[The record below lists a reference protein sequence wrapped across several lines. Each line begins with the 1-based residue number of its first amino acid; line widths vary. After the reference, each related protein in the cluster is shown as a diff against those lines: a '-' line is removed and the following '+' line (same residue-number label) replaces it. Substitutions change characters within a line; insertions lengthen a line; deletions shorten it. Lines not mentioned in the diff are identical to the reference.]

1 MADTD
6 PEMMTSIIFNCNN
19 KYYRH
24 MQPTIREG
32 LQKYHHDPVLLFF
45 KAYSILMEDRV
56 QEAIRE
62 LESIKDAPEVS
73 LCAVMLLMYAHK
85 KSEVVDRDAVSE
97 LEANLKETRRSAGA
111 RALYFAGLL
120 LWLLGRSDKAQEYV
134 DRMLKMSNR
143 SGEGLVLKGWLNLTP
158 GTSVAKCLK
167 YFDEGIQGN
176 KDLFGIV
183 GKAECL
189 MMQKNYSGALDMIN
203 QTIVSFPK
211 FTAALTLKMKYVLA
225 MQDWDQSLEIAPRLL
240 TIQRNNIDALQMMA
254 IYCLTREGD
263 GAKAL
268 DYVKELISALE
279 TSEPRNS
286 VLHFQKLLVLCNLCG
301 RNKSI
306 LQEIFGFCERTY
318 RVSPEEAALATELG
332 NQLLY
337 LGNVAKA
344 ASWYSS
350 AMALDGNHV
359 EALIGI
365 IWCQVLQDNLE
376 EAEQQL
382 DFLREVQQSL
392 GKSKELCFVEAILA
406 SKTDKEEKVV
416 VSFLNE
422 AVEMHFA
429 AINGLPL
436 GVEYLEKLNPTFI
449 VNVVKEYLVY
459 CPKQPLGPGQ
469 SASPVLERAA
479 AILAPVITVAPS
491 LPEPLYFMSQVIY
504 LSGNFDGAQG
514 TLQRCIEL
522 NPDWSDAHLLM
533 AQIYLS
539 QEQYTECSHSLET
552 GVSHNFKMREHPF
565 YHLIKA
571 RVLKQTGK
579 VSEATQMLR
588 MCMSLPEMKRG
599 AARRGKADA
608 LSVSERVSVYLELA
622 ELLRL
627 NGEQHEATK
636 IIQDA
641 IHAFRGTPEEVRIV
655 VANADM
661 CLSKGD
667 VEMALSM
674 LRDVTPNQP
683 YYIEVKKKMAD
694 IYLKVRM
701 DKKLYVGCYRELSE
715 QLPGAQTSILLGD
728 AYMNIQEPEKA
739 LEVYDQAQRKK
750 PNDATLVKRVGLS
763 LVKTHQ
769 YKKAINYYEAAL
781 KMNPE
786 DFLFSDL
793 AELFLKLK
801 NYSKAESLLQ
811 HALDHEPVSELP
823 SMIND
828 VKFLMLLGQTYK
840 NSKKELLVET
850 LNKALDIQS
859 RILKRLPLEQPDM
872 NPRQQQVASKICVQ
886 LADYYVEEKDYPNAL
901 KYYKESISY
910 SDTDNQVLLKM
921 THLFLIMDDLD
932 SCQAQCKDLLQ
943 DERYK
948 DKATMVMADIM
959 FQKQEYE
966 KAIEYFQQ
974 VLEKTPENFP
984 ALSKFVDLLRR
995 SGKLTEAQRYFDM
1008 ALEQS
1013 ARTTLEP
1020 GYHFCKGLY
1029 CWHIGQPNE
1038 ALKYFNKARK
1048 DNDWGQRA
1056 ITNMIQICLNP
1067 DNEIVGGEVFDN
1079 LEDENS
1085 LVGEKRDSE
1094 KLGVRTAEKLLK
1106 KFHPRTAQGQN
1117 RLAMLQGYC
1126 LMATRD
1132 KGNIETALSTF
1143 TDMATTEK
1151 ENTSVLLAV
1160 AQAYMILK
1168 QTPRARN
1175 QLKRLSKAHWTLED
1189 AEDLEKSWLLLADI
1203 YIKSGK
1209 YDIATDLLKR
1219 CLKYNKS
1226 CCKAYEYLGF
1236 IMEKEQSYKDAAEN
1250 YRLAWEYSSQS
1261 SPAVGFR
1268 LAFNYLKDKKYVD
1281 AIDICHKV
1289 LKAHPTY
1296 PKMKKEI
1303 LEKAQANLKP

>member
-6 PEMMTSIIFNCNN
+6 PQMMASIIFSCNN

-24 MQPTIREG
+24 MQHLTGEG
-32 LQKYHHDPVLLFF
+32 LQKYHNDPVLLFF
-45 KAYSILMEDRV
+45 KAYSVLMEERV

-62 LESIKDAPEVS
+62 LESIRGVPEVS

-97 LEANLKETRRSAGA
+97 LETTLKETRRSAGA
-111 RALYFAGLL
+111 KALYYAGLL

-143 SGEGLVLKGWLNLTP
+143 SGEGLVLKGWLTLAP
-158 GTSVAKCLK
+158 GTSVAKSLK
-167 YFDEGIQGN
+167 YFDEGILGN

-189 MMQKNYSGALDMIN
+189 MMQKNYSGALEMIN

-225 MQDWDQSLEIAPRLL
+225 MQDWDQSLEIAQRLL
-240 TIQRNNIDALQMMA
+240 TIQRNDIDALQMSA
-254 IYCLTREGD
+254 IYALTREGD

-268 DYVKELISALE
+268 DHVKELISALE
-279 TSEPRNS
+279 TSEPRNP
-286 VLHFQKLLVLCNLCG
+286 VLHFQKLLVICNLCG

-306 LQEIFGFCERTY
+306 LQEIFDSCERTY
-318 RVSPEEAALATELG
+318 GMSAEQAELATELG
-332 NQLLY
+332 NQLMS
-337 LGNVAKA
+337 LGNVTKA
-344 ASWYSS
+344 ASWYST
-350 AMALDGNHV
+350 AMKLDGNHV
-359 EALIGI
+359 EALLGI

-422 AVEMHFA
+422 TVDMHFT

-449 VNVVKEYLVY
+449 VNVVKEYLIY
-459 CPKQPLGPGQ
+459 CPKQPSGPGQ
-469 SASPVLERAA
+469 SASPILEKAA
-479 AILAPVITVAPS
+479 AVLAPVITVAPC
-491 LPEPLYFMSQVIY
+491 LPEPLYFMSQLSY

-533 AQIYLS
+533 AQIRLS
-539 QEQYTECSHSLET
+539 QGQYTECSQSLET

-579 VSEATQMLR
+579 LSEASQMLR
-588 MCMSLPEMKRG
+588 MCMSLPEMRRG
-599 AARRGKADA
+599 AARRGESDA
-608 LSVSERVSVYLELA
+608 LSISDRVSVYLELA

-641 IHAFRGTPEEVRIV
+641 IHAFRDTPEEVRII
-655 VANADM
+655 VANAEM

-667 VEMALSM
+667 VERALSM
-674 LRDVTPNQP
+674 LREVKPNQP
-683 YYIEVKKKMAD
+683 YYIEVRKKMAD

-701 DKKLYVGCYRELSE
+701 DKKLYIGCYRELSE
-715 QLPGAQTSILLGD
+715 QLPGTQTSVLLGD

-750 PNDATLVKRVGLS
+750 PNDATLVKRVGLCLWKS
-763 LVKTHQ
+763 HQ

-781 KMNPE
+781 KMSPE
-786 DFLFSDL
+786 DFLFCDL

-801 NYSKAESLLQ
+801 NYNKAESLLQ
-811 HALDHEPVSELP
+811 HALDHGPVLELP

-840 NSKKELLVET
+840 NSKKELLVEN
-850 LNKALDIQS
+850 LNKALEIQS
-859 RILKRLPLEQPDM
+859 RILKRVPLEQPDL
-872 NPRQQQVASKICVQ
+872 NSQQQQVASKICVQ
-886 LADYYVEEKDYPNAL
+886 LADYYLKEKDYPSTL
-901 KYYKESISY
+901 KYYKEAISY
-910 SDTDNQVLLKM
+910 SDTDNKVLLKM
-921 THLFLIMDDLD
+921 THVFLIMDDLD
-932 SCQAQCKDLLQ
+932 SCEAQCKDLLQ
-943 DERYK
+943 DVRYR
-948 DKATMVMADIM
+948 DEATMVMADIM

-966 KAIEYFQQ
+966 KAMEYFHQ
-974 VLEKTPENFP
+974 VLEKSPGNFP
-984 ALSKFVDLLRR
+984 VLSKFVDLLRR
-995 SGKLTEAQRYFDM
+995 SGKLTEAQRYFDT
-1008 ALEQS
+1008 ALKQS
-1013 ARTTLEP
+1013 SRTTLEP
-1020 GYHFCKGLY
+1020 GYNFCKGLY

-1056 ITNMIQICLNP
+1056 VTNMIQICLNP
-1067 DNEIVGGEVFDN
+1067 DNEVVGGEVFDN
-1079 LEDENS
+1079 LEEDSS
-1085 LVGEKRDSE
+1085 LLGEKRDSE

-1106 KFHPRTAQGQN
+1106 EFHPRTAHGQKQ
-1117 RLAMLQGYC
+1117 LTMLQCYC
-1126 LMATRD
+1126 LMATKD

-1151 ENTSVLLAV
+1151 ENTSLLLGI

-1175 QLKRLSKAHWTLED
+1175 HLKRLSKAHWTLED

-1226 CCKAYEYLGF
+1226 CWKAYEYLGF

-1250 YRLAWEYSSQS
+1250 YKHAWEYSSQS

-1268 LAFNYLKDKKYVD
+1268 LAFNYMKDKKYVD

-1296 PKMKKEI
+1296 PKMRKEI

>member
-1 MADTD
+1 MPIAAASLFSRCVVRTQTALQR
-6 PEMMTSIIFNCNN
+6 PTMPKSPGNQGKHRVTKRRAVLSNLIFTV
-19 KYYRH
+19 KYYQR
-24 MQPTIREG
+24 
-32 LQKYHHDPVLLFF
+32 
-45 KAYSILMEDRV
+45 YSCDISDRV

-85 KSEVVDRDAVSE
+85 KSEVVGYIGGLSTALQNAVDKPLIS
-97 LEANLKETRRSAGA
+97 LSPLSIPLLAPHYPETPVQNPNHNMGSTVAQWLALQPCSAGVLGSNPTLDTICKEFVCSA
-111 RALYFAGLL
+111 R
-120 LWLLGRSDKAQEYV
+120 V
-134 DRMLKMSNR
+134 
-143 SGEGLVLKGWLNLTP
+143 
-158 GTSVAKCLK
+158 C
-167 YFDEGIQGN
+167 
-176 KDLFGIV
+176 
-183 GKAECL
+183 
-189 MMQKNYSGALDMIN
+189 
-203 QTIVSFPK
+203 
-211 FTAALTLKMKYVLA
+211 
-225 MQDWDQSLEIAPRLL
+225 
-240 TIQRNNIDALQMMA
+240 
-254 IYCLTREGD
+254 
-263 GAKAL
+263 AL

-359 EALIGI
+359 EALIGPADK
-365 IWCQVLQDNLE
+365 VRLYRSRSVKTR
-376 EAEQQL
+376 
-382 DFLREVQQSL
+382 RECHRKKIGGPGPDRNAHRIGPPTQ
-392 GKSKELCFVEAILA
+392 ELCFVEAILA

-627 NGEQHEATK
+627 NGEQAPPTSDVTCSMERYSAQKRGEGNNQRVSKSGALLLQKMALCHLTQTEPQPRHEATK

-701 DKKLYVGCYRELSE
+701 DKKLYVGCYRH
-715 QLPGAQTSILLGD
+715 QRVPVTSAPSDLRHSKGEFTTVQRSD
-728 AYMNIQEPEKA
+728 GRQNA
-739 LEVYDQAQRKK
+739 QAQ
-750 PNDATLVKRVGLS
+750 D
-763 LVKTHQ
+763 
-769 YKKAINYYEAAL
+769 
-781 KMNPE
+781 
-786 DFLFSDL
+786 
-793 AELFLKLK
+793 
-801 NYSKAESLLQ
+801 
-811 HALDHEPVSELP
+811 
-823 SMIND
+823 
-828 VKFLMLLGQTYK
+828 
-840 NSKKELLVET
+840 
-850 LNKALDIQS
+850 S
-859 RILKRLPLEQPDM
+859 R
-872 NPRQQQVASKICVQ
+872 
-886 LADYYVEEKDYPNAL
+886 
-901 KYYKESISY
+901 
-910 SDTDNQVLLKM
+910 
-921 THLFLIMDDLD
+921 
-932 SCQAQCKDLLQ
+932 
-943 DERYK
+943 
-948 DKATMVMADIM
+948 
-959 FQKQEYE
+959 
-966 KAIEYFQQ
+966 
-974 VLEKTPENFP
+974 
-984 ALSKFVDLLRR
+984 
-995 SGKLTEAQRYFDM
+995 
-1008 ALEQS
+1008 
-1013 ARTTLEP
+1013 
-1020 GYHFCKGLY
+1020 
-1029 CWHIGQPNE
+1029 
-1038 ALKYFNKARK
+1038 
-1048 DNDWGQRA
+1048 
-1056 ITNMIQICLNP
+1056 
-1067 DNEIVGGEVFDN
+1067 
-1079 LEDENS
+1079 
-1085 LVGEKRDSE
+1085 
-1094 KLGVRTAEKLLK
+1094 
-1106 KFHPRTAQGQN
+1106 PRT
-1117 RLAMLQGYC
+1117 
-1126 LMATRD
+1126 
-1132 KGNIETALSTF
+1132 
-1143 TDMATTEK
+1143 
-1151 ENTSVLLAV
+1151 
-1160 AQAYMILK
+1160 
-1168 QTPRARN
+1168 
-1175 QLKRLSKAHWTLED
+1175 
-1189 AEDLEKSWLLLADI
+1189 
-1203 YIKSGK
+1203 
-1209 YDIATDLLKR
+1209 
-1219 CLKYNKS
+1219 
-1226 CCKAYEYLGF
+1226 
-1236 IMEKEQSYKDAAEN
+1236 
-1250 YRLAWEYSSQS
+1250 
-1261 SPAVGFR
+1261 
-1268 LAFNYLKDKKYVD
+1268 
-1281 AIDICHKV
+1281 
-1289 LKAHPTY
+1289 
-1296 PKMKKEI
+1296 
-1303 LEKAQANLKP
+1303 

>member
-1 MADTD
+1 MAGAD

-24 MQPTIREG
+24 MQHIVREG

-97 LEANLKETRRSAGA
+97 LEATLKETRRSAGA
-111 RALYFAGLL
+111 KALYFAGLL

-176 KDLFGIV
+176 KDLFGII

-203 QTIVSFPK
+203 QTIVSYPK
-211 FTAALTLKMKYVLA
+211 FTAALVLKMKYVIA
-225 MQDWDQSLEIAPRLL
+225 MQDWDQSLEIAQRIL
-240 TIQRNNIDALQMMA
+240 TIQRNNIDALQMTA
-254 IYCLTREGD
+254 IHCLTREGD
-263 GAKAL
+263 GSKAL
-268 DYVKELISALE
+268 SYVKELISALE

-318 RVSPEEAALATELG
+318 GNSPEQAALATELG

-337 LGNVAKA
+337 LGNVTKA

-350 AMALDGNHV
+350 AMSLDGNHV

-406 SKTDKEEKVV
+406 SKTDKEEKAV

-422 AVEMHFA
+422 AMEMHFA

-436 GVEYLEKLNPTFI
+436 GVDYLEKLNPTFI

-469 SASPVLERAA
+469 SASPVLEKAA

-514 TLQRCIEL
+514 TLQRCIKL

-533 AQIYLS
+533 AQIFLS
-539 QEQYTECSHSLET
+539 QGQYTDCSQSLET

-599 AARRGKADA
+599 AAGTGKADA

-641 IHAFRGTPEEVRIV
+641 IYAFRGTPEEVRIL

-661 CLSKGD
+661 SLSIGD
-667 VEMALSM
+667 AEMALGM

-701 DKKLYVGCYRELSE
+701 DKKLYVGCYRDLSE

-781 KMNPE
+781 KMSPE

-801 NYSKAESLLQ
+801 YYSKAESLLQ
-811 HALDHEPVSELP
+811 RVLDHGPVSELP

-859 RILKRLPLEQPDM
+859 RILKRLPLEQPDLI
-872 NPRQQQVASKICVQ
+872 PRQQQVASKICVQ
-886 LADYYVEEKDYPNAL
+886 LADYYLEEKDYPNAL
-901 KYYKESISY
+901 KYYKEAISH
-910 SDTDNQVLLKM
+910 SDTDNQV
-921 THLFLIMDDLD
+921 
-932 SCQAQCKDLLQ
+932 
-943 DERYK
+943 
-948 DKATMVMADIM
+948 MADIM
-959 FQKQEYE
+959 FRKQEYE

-974 VLEKTPENFP
+974 VLEKTPENFTV
-984 ALSKFVDLLRR
+984 LSKFIDLLRR

-1008 ALEQS
+1008 ALKQS
-1013 ARTTLEP
+1013 SRTTLEP
-1020 GYHFCKGLY
+1020 GYNFCKGLY

-1056 ITNMIQICLNP
+1056 INNMIQICLNP

-1085 LVGEKRDSE
+1085 LLGEKRDSE

-1106 KFHPRTAQGQN
+1106 TFHPRTVHGQN
-1117 RLAMLQGYC
+1117 QLAMLQCYC

-1143 TDMATTEK
+1143 TNMATTEK

-1261 SPAVGFR
+1261 SLAVGFR

-1281 AIDICHKV
+1281 AIDICHKI

-1303 LEKAQANLKP
+1303 FEKARSNLKP

>member
-6 PEMMTSIIFNCNN
+6 AQLMASIIFYCND
-19 KYYRH
+19 KYYHH
-24 MQPTIREG
+24 MQQITREG

-62 LESIKDAPEVS
+62 LESIKDVPEVS
-73 LCAVMLLMYAHK
+73 LCAIMLLMYAHK
-85 KSEVVDRDAVSE
+85 KSEVIDRDAVSE
-97 LEANLKETRRSAGA
+97 LEAKLKETRRSAGPK
-111 RALYFAGLL
+111 ALYYAGLL

-143 SGEGLVLKGWLNLTP
+143 AGEGLVLKGWLNLTP
-158 GTSVAKCLK
+158 GTSLAKCLK
-167 YFDEGIQGN
+167 YLDEGMQGN
-176 KDLFGIV
+176 KDVFGVV

-189 MMQKNYSGALDMIN
+189 MMQKNYSGALDLIN
-203 QTIVSFPK
+203 QTIISFPK

-225 MQDWDQSLEIAPRLL
+225 MQDWDQGLEIAQRLL

-254 IYCLTREGD
+254 IHGLTREGNVP
-263 GAKAL
+263 KAL
-268 DYVKELISALE
+268 NHVKELISALE
-279 TSEPRNS
+279 TLEPRS
-286 VLHFQKLLVLCNLCG
+286 PVLHFQKLHVICNLCG

-318 RVSPEEAALATELG
+318 QISPEQAELATELG
-332 NQLLY
+332 NQLMY
-337 LGNVAKA
+337 LGNVSKA
-344 ASWYSS
+344 ASWYST
-350 AMALDGNHV
+350 AMKLDGNHV

-365 IWCQVLQDNLE
+365 IWCQILQDNLE

-406 SKTDKEEKVV
+406 SKKDKEEKAVV
-416 VSFLNE
+416 NLKE

-449 VNVVKEYLVY
+449 VDVVKEYLAH
-459 CPKQPLGPGQ
+459 CPKQPTGPGQ
-469 SASPVLERAA
+469 SASPILEKAA
-479 AILAPVITVAPS
+479 AVLAPVITVAPCLS
-491 LPEPLYFMSQVIY
+491 EPLYLMAQVIY
-504 LSGNFDGAQG
+504 LSGNFDDAQG
-514 TLQRCIEL
+514 TLQRCIDLDPE
-522 NPDWSDAHLLM
+522 WSDAHLLM
-533 AQIYLS
+533 AQIHLS
-539 QEQYTECSHSLET
+539 QGQYNECSRSLET

-579 VSEATQMLR
+579 LSEATQMLR
-588 MCMSLPEMKRG
+588 MCMNLPEMKRG
-599 AARRGKADA
+599 AATRGNADT
-608 LSVSERVSVYLELA
+608 LSVGDRVSVYLELA

-641 IHAFRGTPEEVRIV
+641 IHAFRGSPEEMRIV

-674 LRDVTPNQP
+674 LRDVQPNQP
-683 YYIEVKKKMAD
+683 YYTEVKRKMAD
-694 IYLKVRM
+694 IYLRVRM
-701 DKKLYVGCYRELSE
+701 DKKLYIACYRELSE
-715 QLPGAQTSILLGD
+715 HLPGAHTSLLLGD
-728 AYMNIQEPEKA
+728 AYINIQEPEKA

-750 PNDATLVKRVGLS
+750 PNDAVLVKRVGLC

-769 YKKAINYYEAAL
+769 YKKAINYYEVAL
-781 KMNPE
+781 KMSPE
-786 DFLFSDL
+786 DFLYSDL
-793 AELFLKLK
+793 AELFIKLK
-801 NYSKAESLLQ
+801 NYGKAESLLQ
-811 HALDHEPVSELP
+811 HALDHGPVSDLP
-823 SMIND
+823 SLVND
-828 VKFLMLLGQTYK
+828 VKFLMLLGRTYK

-850 LNKALDIQS
+850 LSKALDVQA
-859 RILKRLPLEQPDM
+859 RILKRVPLEQPDM
-872 NPRQQQVASKICVQ
+872 NTRQQQVASKICEQ
-886 LADYYVEEKDYPNAL
+886 LADYYLEEKDYPNAL
-901 KYYKESISY
+901 KYYKQAISS
-910 SDTDNQVLLKM
+910 SDAENKVLLKL
-921 THLFLIMDDLD
+921 THLFLVMDDLD
-932 SCQAQCKDLLQ
+932 SCEEQCKDLLRDQ
-943 DERYK
+943 RYK
-948 DKATMVMADIM
+948 DEATMVMADIM

-966 KAIEYFQQ
+966 KAIKYFLQ
-974 VLEKTPENFP
+974 VLEKTPDNFIV
-984 ALSKFVDLLRR
+984 LSKLIDLLRR
-995 SGKLTEAQRYFDM
+995 SGKLSEAQRFFDM

-1013 ARTTLEP
+1013 SRTTLEP
-1020 GYHFCKGLY
+1020 GYNFCKGLY

-1038 ALKYFNKARK
+1038 ALKFFNKARK

-1079 LEDENS
+1079 LEEDNS
-1085 LVGEKRDSE
+1085 LIGEKRDSE

-1106 KFHPRTAQGQN
+1106 EFHPRTAQGQN
-1117 RLAMLQGYC
+1117 QLLMLQCYC

-1132 KGNIETALSTF
+1132 KGNIETALSTL
-1143 TDMATTEK
+1143 TDMATAEK
-1151 ENTSVLLAV
+1151 ENVSVLLAI

-1219 CLKYNKS
+1219 CLTYNKS

-1250 YRLAWEYSSQS
+1250 YKLSWEYSSQS

-1303 LEKAQANLKP
+1303 LEKARVSLKQ

>member
-1 MADTD
+1 MADPD
-6 PEMMTSIIFNCNN
+6 PQMMASIIFYCRD
-19 KYYRH
+19 KYNRH
-24 MQPTIREG
+24 VQQIAREG
-32 LQKYHHDPVLLFF
+32 LQRYHSDPVLLFF

-62 LESIKDAPEVS
+62 LESIKDVPEVS
-73 LCAVMLLMYAHK
+73 LCAIMLLMYAHK
-85 KSEVVDRDAVSE
+85 KSKAIDRDAVSE
-97 LEANLKETRRSAGA
+97 LEAKLKETRRSAGPK
-111 RALYFAGLL
+111 ALYHAGLL
-120 LWLLGRSDKAQEYV
+120 LWLLGRSDKAQEYI
-134 DRMLKMSNR
+134 DRMLKISNR

-158 GTSVAKCLK
+158 GVSVAKCLK
-167 YFDEGIQGN
+167 YFDEGTQDK
-176 KDLFGIV
+176 KDLFGII

-189 MMQKNYSGALDMIN
+189 MMQKNYSGALDVIN

-225 MQDWDQSLEIAPRLL
+225 MQDWDQSLEIAQRLL
-240 TIQRNNIDALQMMA
+240 TIQMNNIDALQMMA
-254 IYCLTREGD
+254 IYCLTREGNV
-263 GAKAL
+263 AKAL
-268 DYVKELISALE
+268 NHVKELISALE
-279 TSEPRNS
+279 TLEPRNPA
-286 VLHFQKLLVLCNLCG
+286 LHFQKLFVICNLCG

-318 RVSPEEAALATELG
+318 RISPEEAELATELG

-337 LGNVAKA
+337 QGNVAKA
-344 ASWYSS
+344 ASWYSA
-350 AMALDGNHV
+350 AMNLDGNHL

-365 IWCQVLQDNLE
+365 IWCQILQDNLE

-406 SKTDKEEKVV
+406 SKKGKEEKIV
-416 VSFLNE
+416 VSFLKE
-422 AVEMHFA
+422 AVDMHFA

-449 VNVVKEYLVY
+449 VDVVKEYLSL
-459 CPKQPLGPGQ
+459 CPKQPTGPGQ
-469 SASPVLERAA
+469 SASPILEKAA
-479 AILAPVITVAPS
+479 TILAPVITVAPC
-491 LPEPLYFMSQVIY
+491 LPEPLYFMSQVMY

-514 TLQRCIEL
+514 TLQRCMEL
-522 NPDWSDAHLLM
+522 NPEWSDAHLLM
-533 AQIYLS
+533 AQIHLA
-539 QEQYTECSHSLET
+539 EGQYTECSHSLET

-579 VSEATQMLR
+579 LAEATQMLR

-599 AARRGKADA
+599 ASTRGNAGT
-608 LSVSERVSVYLELA
+608 LSISERASVYLELA

-641 IHAFRGTPEEVRIV
+641 VHAFRDTPEEIRIL

-674 LRDVTPNQP
+674 LRDVKPTQP
-683 YYIEVKKKMAD
+683 YYTEVKKKMAD

-701 DKKLYVGCYRELSE
+701 DKKLYIACYRELSE
-715 QLPGAQTSILLGD
+715 QLPSAHTSLLLGD

-739 LEVYDQAQRKK
+739 LEVFDQAQRKK
-750 PNDATLVKRVGLS
+750 PSDATLAKRVGLS

-781 KMNPE
+781 KMSPE
-786 DFLFSDL
+786 GFLYSDL

-801 NYSKAESLLQ
+801 NYNKAESLLQ
-811 HALDHEPVSELP
+811 RALDHGPVSDLP
-823 SMIND
+823 SMVND

-840 NSKKELLVET
+840 SFKKELVVET
-850 LNKALDIQS
+850 LGKALDIQT
-859 RILKRLPLEQPDM
+859 RILKRVPLEQPDM
-872 NPRQQQVASKICVQ
+872 NTRQQQVTSKICVQ
-886 LADYYVEEKDYPNAL
+886 LADYYLEEKDYPNAL
-901 KYYKESISY
+901 KFYKEAVLY
-910 SDTDNQVLLKM
+910 SDTDNKVLLKL
-921 THLFLIMDDLD
+921 THLFLIMDDLN
-932 SCQAQCKDLLQ
+932 SCEVQCKDLLQ
-943 DERYK
+943 DPRYK
-948 DKATMVMADIM
+948 DEATMVMADIM

-974 VLEKTPENFP
+974 VLEKTPDNFTV
-984 ALSKFVDLLRR
+984 LSKFIDLLRR
-995 SGKLTEAQRYFDM
+995 SGKLSEAQAFFDL

-1013 ARTTLEP
+1013 SRTTLEP
-1020 GYHFCKGLY
+1020 GYNFCKGLY

-1038 ALKYFNKARK
+1038 ALKFFNKARK
-1048 DNDWGQRA
+1048 DNDWGERA

-1067 DNEIVGGEVFDN
+1067 DNEIVGGEVFDS
-1079 LEDENS
+1079 LEDDS
-1085 LVGEKRDSE
+1085 LLGEKRDSE

-1106 KFHPRTAQGQN
+1106 EFHPRTAHGENQ
-1117 RLAMLQGYC
+1117 LIMLQCYC

-1132 KGNIETALSTF
+1132 KGNIETAISTL
-1143 TDMATTEK
+1143 TDMAGTEK
-1151 ENTSVLLAV
+1151 ENVSALLAV
-1160 AQAYMILK
+1160 AQACMILK
-1168 QTPRARN
+1168 QIPRARN

-1189 AEDLEKSWLLLADI
+1189 AEDLEKSWLLLADV

-1250 YRLAWEYSSQS
+1250 YKLAWEYSSQS

-1268 LAFNYLKDKKYVD
+1268 LAFNFLKDKKYVD

-1303 LEKAQANLKP
+1303 LEKAQASLKP

>member
-1 MADTD
+1 MVDTD
-6 PEMMTSIIFNCNN
+6 PQAMASIIFYCND

-24 MQPTIREG
+24 MQQVTREG
-32 LQKYHHDPVLLFF
+32 LQRYHNDPVLLFF
-45 KAYSILMEDRV
+45 KAYSVLMEDRV

-62 LESIKDAPEVS
+62 LESIKDVPEVS
-73 LCAVMLLMYAHK
+73 LCAIMLLMYAHK
-85 KSEVVDRDAVSE
+85 KSEVVDRDAVSD
-97 LEANLKETRRSAGA
+97 LEEKLKETRRSAGPK
-111 RALYFAGLL
+111 ALYYAGLL
-120 LWLLGRSDKAQEYV
+120 LWLLGRSDKAQEYI

-143 SGEGLVLKGWLNLTP
+143 PAEGLVLKGWLSLTP
-158 GTSVAKCLK
+158 GTSPAKSLK
-167 YFDEGIQGN
+167 YFNEGAQGN

-203 QTIVSFPK
+203 QAIVSFPK
-211 FTAALTLKMKYVLA
+211 FSAALTLKMKYVLA
-225 MQDWDQSLEIAPRLL
+225 MQDWDQSLETAQRLL
-240 TIQRNNIDALQMMA
+240 TMQRNNIDALQMMA

-263 GAKAL
+263 VPKAL
-268 DYVKELISALE
+268 NHVKELVSALE
-279 TSEPRNS
+279 TLEPKNP
-286 VLHFQKLLVLCNLCG
+286 VLHFQKLRVISNLCG

-318 RVSPEEAALATELG
+318 RNSPEQAELATELG
-332 NQLLY
+332 TQLMY
-337 LGNVAKA
+337 LGNVTKA
-344 ASWYSS
+344 AGWYTT
-350 AMALDGNHV
+350 AMNLDGNHL

-365 IWCQVLQDNLE
+365 IWCQILQDNLE

-392 GKSKELCFVEAILA
+392 GRSKELCFVEAILA
-406 SKTDKEEKVV
+406 SKRNKEENIVV
-416 VSFLNE
+416 NFLKE

-436 GVEYLEKLNPTFI
+436 GVEYLEKLNPTFL
-449 VNVVKEYLVY
+449 VDVVKEYLAY
-459 CPKQPLGPGQ
+459 CPKQPTDPGQ
-469 SASPVLERAA
+469 SASPILEKAA
-479 AILAPVITVAPS
+479 AILAPVITVAPC
-491 LPEPLYFMSQVIY
+491 LPEPLYFMSQIIY

-514 TLQRCIEL
+514 TLLRCIDL
-522 NPDWSDAHLLM
+522 NPEWSDAHLLM
-533 AQIYLS
+533 AQIHLS
-539 QEQYTECSHSLET
+539 QGQYAECSQSLET
-552 GVSHNFKMREHPF
+552 GVSHNFKMREHPS

-571 RVLKQTGK
+571 RVLKQTGNLA
-579 VSEATQMLR
+579 EATRVLR

-599 AARRGKADA
+599 AAARQKSDS
-608 LSVSERVSVYLELA
+608 LSISERVSVYLELA
-622 ELLRL
+622 ELLCL

-641 IHAFRGTPEEVRIV
+641 IHAFRGSPEEVRIV

-661 CLSKGD
+661 CLSKSD

-674 LRDVTPNQP
+674 LREVKANQP

-701 DKKLYVGCYRELSE
+701 DKKLYIACYRELSE
-715 QLPGAQTSILLGD
+715 QLPGAHTSLLLGD

-750 PNDATLVKRVGLS
+750 PNDATLAKRVGLS

-769 YKKAINYYEAAL
+769 YKKAVNYYEAAL
-781 KMNPE
+781 KMSPE
-786 DFLFSDL
+786 DFLYSDL

-801 NYSKAESLLQ
+801 NYGKAESLLQ
-811 HALDHEPVSELP
+811 HALDHGPVSDLP
-823 SMIND
+823 SMVND
-828 VKFLMLLGQTYK
+828 VTFLMLLGQTYK
-840 NSKKELLVET
+840 NSKKELFVET
-850 LNKALDIQS
+850 LSKALDLQT
-859 RILKRLPLEQPDM
+859 RILKRVPLEQPDTIT
-872 NPRQQQVASKICVQ
+872 RQQQVASKICVQ
-886 LADYYVEEKDYPNAL
+886 LADYYLEEKDYPNAL
-901 KYYKESISY
+901 KRYQEAIGY
-910 SDTDNQVLLKM
+910 SDTDNKVLLKL

-932 SCQAQCKDLLQ
+932 SCEAQCKDLLQ
-943 DERYK
+943 HPRYK
-948 DKATMVMADIM
+948 EEATMVMADIM
-959 FQKQEYE
+959 FQKQDYE
-966 KAIEYFQQ
+966 KAIECFRQ
-974 VLEKTPENFP
+974 VLEKTPDNFTV
-984 ALSKFVDLLRR
+984 LSKFIDLLRR
-995 SGKLTEAQRYFDM
+995 SGKLAEAERFLDT

-1013 ARTTLEP
+1013 SRTTLEP
-1020 GYHFCKGLY
+1020 GYNFCKGLY
-1029 CWHIGQPNE
+1029 YWHIGQPNE

-1056 ITNMIQICLNP
+1056 ITNMVQICLNP
-1067 DNEIVGGEVFDN
+1067 DNEIVGGEVFES
-1079 LEDENS
+1079 LEEDNS
-1085 LVGEKRDSE
+1085 LSGEKKDSE
-1094 KLGVRTAEKLLK
+1094 KLGIRTAEKLLK
-1106 KFHPRTAQGQN
+1106 EFHPRTAHGQN
-1117 RLAMLQGYC
+1117 QLTMLQCYC
-1126 LMATRD
+1126 LVATKD
-1132 KGNIETALSTF
+1132 KGNIDTAIATL
-1143 TDMATTEK
+1143 TDMANTEK
-1151 ENTSVLLAV
+1151 ENVSVLLAV

-1219 CLKYNKS
+1219 CVKYNKS
-1226 CCKAYEYLGF
+1226 CCKAYEYIGF

-1250 YRLAWEYSSQS
+1250 YKLAWEYSSQS

-1303 LEKAQANLKP
+1303 LDKAQANLKP